1 MLSYQQQHVAACSI
15 SVPSVPTPPARGGVG
30 LTGDLTLALAAS
42 LRLGRGSTMLARH
55 WSQFVSVLFQKFSGQ
70 RTRPWTVHWA
80 EEVLDGGDATPP
92 RPERGAAGWSSGR
105 GGWGVRAGPCRG
117 RVWLIS
123 ECQLITFISNLYAE
137 DSWHSIAGV
146 TTFLRYPHI
155 TLYTGRVCGRSCCLP
170 R

>member
-42 LRLGRGSTMLARH
+42 LRLGRGSTILSLH
-55 WSQFVSVLFQKFSGQ
+55 DTDPSLFLFYPKNFLVRERDPELFTGQKK
-70 RTRPWTVHWA
+70 

-105 GGWGVRAGPCRG
+105 GG
-117 RVWLIS
+117 
-123 ECQLITFISNLYAE
+123 
-137 DSWHSIAGV
+137 
-146 TTFLRYPHI
+146 
-155 TLYTGRVCGRSCCLP
+155 
-170 R
+170 